1 MAYKNAEI
9 KFKVVDPDY
18 SGLKVLELSYGECRN
33 VYGQK
38 QVYTMDILLP
48 EQNEGRSYPIVY
60 FLHGGGFTEP
70 CDRKQTYI
78 SLFAQE
84 LCRQGYAVIAADY
97 PVCKTGED
105 LDRLGEPFVCS
116 TAAKAIWESVRFC
129 RENKET
135 YSLDTENIFMMGG
148 SAGSMVSFYVVNL
161 HPEAFRGLINLW
173 GIPDPLPNVE
183 KFPPV
188 LSVHGDQ
195 DELVPYARED
205 TLDQELTKANVPHE
219 LITLPGC
226 GHTPVRQRENYL
238 PQMLSFLRRNTKGPA
253 HEN

>member
-9 KFKVVDPDY
+9 QFKAVAPDY
-18 SGLKVLELSYGECRN
+18 SGLKVLELPYGECLN
-33 VYGQK
+33 VYGEK

-48 EQNEGRSYPIVY
+48 DEDEGRVYPMVY
-60 FLHGGGFTEP
+60 FLHGGGLTEP
-70 CDRKQTYI
+70 CNRKQAYI

-97 PVCKTGED
+97 PVCRTEED
-105 LDRLGEPFVCS
+105 LDRLGEPLVC
-116 TAAKAIWESVRFC
+116 TAAAKAIWESVRFC

-148 SAGSMVSFYVVNL
+148 SAGSMVSFYTVNL
-161 HPEAFRGLINLW
+161 HPETFRGMINLW
-173 GIPDPLPNVE
+173 GIPDPLPGVE

-195 DELVPYARED
+195 DELVPYTRE
-205 TLDQELTKANVPHE
+205 TVLDRELTKANVPHE

-226 GHTPVRQRENYL
+226 GHTPVRQREKYL
-238 PQMLSFLRRNTKGPA
+238 PQMLLFLGRNRKGSD